1 MRFLLDT
8 HIWIWSEAVPSRLAR
23 RVSRDLDDPKNE
35 IWLSPVSTWEVLL
48 LARKGRLHLTP
59 GPESWVRTALT
70 KSRLREAALNHHVA
84 LLSAGLKLPHQ
95 DPADRFLVATAL
107 VYDLTLVTE
116 DERLLRARCCPIL
129 ANR

>member
-8 HIWIWSEAVPSRLAR
+8 HIWIWSEALPSRLTR
-23 RVSRDLDDPKNE
+23 RVSKALDGPENE

-48 LARKGRLHLTP
+48 LARRGRIRLAP
-59 GPESWVRTALT
+59 GPESWIRTALT
-70 KSRLREAALNHHVA
+70 KARLKEAALNPEVA
-84 LLSAGLKLPHQ
+84 LLSVGLKLPHQ

-116 DERLLRARCCPIL
+116 DERLMRARCCSIL